1 MQSTPGDQNKLKVH
15 SYDDSSKIYAEFVK
29 MNTGLGNR
37 GPVVGF
43 KQHKICLLCARKKPK
58 T

>member
-29 MNTGLGNR
+29 MNTGLG
-37 GPVVGF
+37 
-43 KQHKICLLCARKKPK
+43 KKPK